1 MALFDF
7 SNSQSIL
14 LASFNFADLKYSNNS
29 LYYRLH
35 STQTMFV
42 YILSKK
48 QNGGRRRHRPSIP
61 VICPLDNNYYVL
73 HTLTLSLI
81 M

>member
-14 LASFNFADLKYSNNS
+14 LASILPIYKYSNDS
-29 LYYRLH
+29 LYYRLY

-42 YILSKK
+42 YILKKK
-48 QNGGRRRHRPSIP
+48 QNGGRRRRRPIP
-61 VICPLDNNYYVL
+61 VISVHMIIKYDVVL
-73 HTLTLSLI
+73 YTLI
-81 M
+81 MWCL